1 MFFERMR
8 LTTARNAQCASADS
22 VILDEEMRD
31 MSRNFEREGFAT
43 QVRRIAVTTG
53 LEERDADRKSER
65 EKDAFI

>member
-43 QVRRIAVTTG
+43 QARRIAVTTG
-53 LEERDADRKSER
+53 LEERDAEGVKT
-65 EKDAFI
+65 